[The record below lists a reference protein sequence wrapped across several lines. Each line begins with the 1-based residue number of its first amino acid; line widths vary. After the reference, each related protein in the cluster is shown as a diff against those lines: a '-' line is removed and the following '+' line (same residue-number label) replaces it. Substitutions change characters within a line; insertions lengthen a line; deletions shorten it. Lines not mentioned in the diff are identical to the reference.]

1 MVKRRQPDNDE
12 SEDYVNCI
20 YCKALVLKRH
30 LLKHCKTCKGCDNK
44 KEKKRNLIQKG
55 IVMQF
60 VSLGKIGE
68 ELGSILETLSN
79 DAVTYAIMN
88 DSLLLTYGQML
99 INLQLEK
106 ELYR

>member
-1 MVKRRQPDNDE
+1 
-12 SEDYVNCI
+12 
-20 YCKALVLKRH
+20 
-30 LLKHCKTCKGCDNK
+30 
-44 KEKKRNLIQKG
+44 
-55 IVMQF
+55 MQF